1 MCAGGPEPTLLS
13 LPVRAVVAA
22 VLLPPLPPLLLAA
35 LVLPV
40 FLTILVV
47 LRWKVVSVARRILAS
62 ARVACS
68 GHTLRGR
75 GLARVVVALVGL
87 LSGRLDSQPGVSG

>member
-40 FLTILVV
+40 FLTI
-47 LRWKVVSVARRILAS
+47 
-62 ARVACS
+62 
-68 GHTLRGR
+68 
-75 GLARVVVALVGL
+75 
-87 LSGRLDSQPGVSG
+87 